1 MLISSCPQ
9 IFFYLILTFF
19 LCQFGSHHFYWII
32 SKFIDSF
39 LFCVPV
45 HLWMNLS
52 LLYFSFL
59 TFLFGFFFFYG
70 FIFSVKIPHLFTHVV
85 YVFHLFP
92 LISSIIFIIIILNLI
107 ILTPGPSLAIFLYPF
122 LEWCNWLFCPILL
135 HFVM

>member
-19 LCQFGSHHFYWII
+19 LCQFGPHLFCWII
-32 SKFIDSF
+32 FQVHWF
-39 LFCVPV
+39 FPLLCPV

-59 TFLFGFFFFYG
+59 TLLFSFFFNG

-107 ILTPGPSLAIFLYPF
+107 ILTPGPSLTIFLYPF
-122 LEWCNWLFCPILL
+122 LEWCNWLFCHIIL